1 MVISISA
8 DYLNEVLPGPKQ
20 APEIKM
26 FALDETFQKIFS
38 SIQETSRQIDNKV
51 DDKRARDATLTRDKT
66 DKASRKYDENI
77 DKNINDK
84 NRNIEEPVRDT
95 DKNQENAADDARSE
109 SDKSAQSG
117 DKVVIQE
124 KPEKDKTDDTD
135 DKDLTQEE
143 IKEKILQL
151 FKELLADSGQTK
163 DLDKNLTSLEKAA
176 SIIAKKLLALSESD
190 PSAFEKLM
198 EDLSKISLKDK
209 GKNPGQVIS
218 QALKLIQA
226 TDPQSQAAQNQDDK
240 NVQTLLKKALKLVE
254 KTDPSPEDRKDM
266 LKDMSEKGEKR
277 ADGQP
282 FDKAIDAGKDTRTNA
297 KAANN
302 KDAANQQATAKQAI
316 SNEAVKPA
324 EGQVK
329 ADVKP
334 GGVKITDN
342 TTAQTNPAP
351 GNSSKT
357 ASADRPQ
364 VAAKFTSREAF
375 ERMLVDQIVRKARIN
390 VRANGVS
397 NIVVQ
402 IDPPNLGKVSIR
414 ISVQDNIVKAYMIAE
429 NHEVRSIIENNL
441 DNLKNSMNNQGL
453 KVDQINVTTAEA
465 YTQDRNETP
474 GNDFGSE
481 SNRDNQRHEPG
492 SGSATD
498 TEGEMTT
505 AQVRALS
512 HDGVL
517 NIVA

>member
-8 DYLNEVLPGPKQ
+8 DYLNGVLPGPKQ
-20 APEIKM
+20 TPEIKM
-26 FALDETFQKIFS
+26 SAVDATFQKIFS

-66 DKASRKYDENI
+66 DRASRKD
-77 DKNINDK
+77 DKNIEK
-84 NRNIEEPVRDT
+84 PVRDT
-95 DKNQENAADDARSE
+95 DDARSE
-109 SDKSAQSG
+109 SDESAQAG

-124 KPEKDKTDDTD
+124 KPEKDKTDD
-135 DKDLTQEE
+135 KELTQEE
-143 IKEKILQL
+143 IKEKILKL
-151 FKELLADSGQTK
+151 LKELLAGSKQGK
-163 DLDKNLTSLEKAA
+163 DMGEDLTSLEKAA
-176 SIIAKKLLALSESD
+176 SIIAKKLFALSESD

-218 QALKLIQA
+218 QMLKLIQT
-226 TDPQSQAAQNQDDK
+226 TDTQSQATQNQDDK
-240 NVQTLLKKALKLVE
+240 NATALLKKALEQVE
-254 KTDPSPEDRKDM
+254 KTDPAPEDKKAVLRD
-266 LKDMSEKGEKR
+266 LSEKGEKR

-282 FDKAIDAGKDTRTNA
+282 FDKAIDAGKDSRINA

-302 KDAANQQATAKQAI
+302 KDAVSQQAASKQAVT
-316 SNEAVKPA
+316 SEAVKSA

-334 GGVKITDN
+334 GSVKITNN
-342 TTAQTNPAP
+342 TLAQTNPSP
-351 GNSSKT
+351 GNPGKT
-357 ASADRPQ
+357 ASADQPQ
-364 VAAKFTSREAF
+364 VAAKFTSREVF
-375 ERMLVDQIVRKARIN
+375 ERMLVDQIVRKARVN

-414 ISVQDNIVKAYMIAE
+414 ISVRDNVVKAYMIAE

-453 KVDQINVTTAEA
+453 KVDQVTVTTAEA
-465 YTQDRNETP
+465 YAQDRNETP

-481 SNRDNQRHEPG
+481 SNRDNQRHAMGAGEAP
-492 SGSATD
+492 D

-505 AQVRALS
+505 AQVRALA